1 MSEPMREAYAATGK
15 MAKTGGAETGIT
27 FSVSGNTSP
36 LQVAITDFFK
46 TQHPRKTWGFLCDLL
61 GVGERVAKHRVAN
74 TRAYTIEELQLMLQS
89 EDGLSILETLM
100 ADAEPAWW
108 QWLRKTMKLADARRK
123 QAEIQQEVLLLETS
137 GPIETGSRRRLKG
150 IRDADKR
157 ISTTLAEKETAVGL
171 LRADMVGGAHSAV
184 AQAKGKAQAGS
195 RNAGGRR

>member
-1 MSEPMREAYAATGK
+1 MREAYAATGK
-15 MAKTGGAETGIT
+15 MAKTGGAETGIN
-27 FSVSGNTSP
+27 FSVSGTTSP
-36 LQVAITDFFK
+36 LQIAITDFFK
-46 TQHPRKTWGFLCDLL
+46 TQHPRKTWAFLCDLL
-61 GVGERVAKHRVAN
+61 GIGERVAKHRIAN

-123 QAEIQQEVLLLETS
+123 QAEIQQEVLLLEIS

-157 ISTTLAEKETAVGL
+157 ISAALAEKETDLGAVHPN
-171 LRADMVGGAHSAV
+171 RNRTVHSAV
-184 AQAKGKAQAGS
+184 ASAKTKIPAAGM
-195 RNAGGRR
+195 RTGGRR